1 MLKIDKI
8 LTIIKYL
15 AYYGSGILCIGFL
28 LVRLGLWLVNSKKR
42 SEKLKICTVFSICIL
57 LLLYTYRQKS
67 IILSAINSYLSDS
80 LSIVG
85 FILCS
90 LFIISVIILLII
102 LFNAIWKAVKLLFSS
117 DSTLQID
124 DEQQSISGEDIPK
137 PVNSNFNQAIK
148 KPEVILLIA
157 WGIVALYT
165 ILPFFVVQ
173 PADTPLDTWFNGVAK
188 IATYFET
195 DVEQNTKDEDQ
206 DNSFNNF
213 IKENSIEDL
222 ENLNNLDNLF
232 SIYDKYVE
240 NNNSSINNDNTDS
253 ERNSGT
259 FDINKF
265 VIYTIAYIIIIGVGY
280 AAVTLLASV
289 IRKTLNK
296 QDDSDLFA
304 QYAMP
309 IAFLVVCISS
319 LWLISNHKI
328 SIENKV
334 EFIAEITKLFIT
346 VIIIFTLVLLALEIV
361 RLLMDMSDK
370 LIRTEGKYIFI
381 LVIGQCSIFLTDFF
395 NMIFEA
401 LENFVSAEPDS
412 NVTEIM
418 QKTRQI
424 VVNII
429 NKKIN
434 DEYRMD
440 SKQNIKTNT
449 FNRFRENKT
458 KK

>member
-213 IKENSIEDL
+213 IKENSCL
-222 ENLNNLDNLF
+222 L
-232 SIYDKYVE
+232 
-240 NNNSSINNDNTDS
+240 
-253 ERNSGT
+253 
-259 FDINKF
+259 
-265 VIYTIAYIIIIGVGY
+265 IG
-280 AAVTLLASV
+280 
-289 IRKTLNK
+289 
-296 QDDSDLFA
+296 
-304 QYAMP
+304 
-309 IAFLVVCISS
+309 
-319 LWLISNHKI
+319 
-328 SIENKV
+328 
-334 EFIAEITKLFIT
+334 
-346 VIIIFTLVLLALEIV
+346 
-361 RLLMDMSDK
+361 
-370 LIRTEGKYIFI
+370 
-381 LVIGQCSIFLTDFF
+381 
-395 NMIFEA
+395 
-401 LENFVSAEPDS
+401 
-412 NVTEIM
+412 
-418 QKTRQI
+418 
-424 VVNII
+424 
-429 NKKIN
+429 
-434 DEYRMD
+434 
-440 SKQNIKTNT
+440 
-449 FNRFRENKT
+449 
-458 KK
+458 